1 MDGGDSTENAAD
13 KDEDEAPPLSES
25 ETFSGVGLA
34 DAPILFLVYFHKAQR
49 AELVELHRLAV
60 TALERGFHDRKL
72 ILELQRRF
80 EFLKV
85 VYKYHCVAED
95 EVIFL
100 ALDAHIK
107 NVVSTYSLEH
117 ESIDELFDSVFDLL
131 NVLLGGSEN
140 VSKPFQEVVFCIG
153 TIKTFICQH
162 MLKEEEQVDIYFSTP
177 LRVECNNILAV
188 GMQVF
193 PLLVKQF
200 SSREQA
206 SLVCQFLCSVPVM
219 LLEVLLPWM
228 LSFLSED
235 AKVEVRHCIK
245 EIVSEE
251 TTLQEVLTSWLHS
264 NSQPTFWDFFV
275 KNEKIVQHLDG
286 SANMKSIPKLLQ
298 SKSYSGENRDR
309 KRVCGLHANVEQ
321 SPVSGLL
328 PWHRIIRKD
337 LEGILESL
345 LQMKSSNAFSDL
357 HSVAV
362 QLKLLVDVLIFYG
375 TALERFYYPGINELP
390 SGCPARPKEQ
400 FHVEPLQQLLYHYFH
415 NSNPPCKFVEKLI
428 WELESFVIDV
438 RKQIAFQETECCS
451 LEMQQ
456 HLLYR
461 TLYMMPLGLL
471 KCVITWFS
479 AYLSEDESRS
489 ILYGINHGG
498 PFINKSFTYL
508 LQEWFR
514 IGCSGKIS
522 VENFRMN
529 LQKMFKSKCSF
540 LCEKQAIEF
549 SSLHPDVEA
558 CKGTKQGQTDP
569 IFSDKDNKWYP
580 YSSSSPFHTAK
591 KYETSCSS
599 GTGLLISFPQTIRT
613 FDPLPKLSVEKSCS
627 GSIID
632 EPIPMDLI
640 FFFHKALKK
649 DLDYLVF
656 GSAQLAENALFLVE
670 FHRRFNL
677 IRLLYEIHSDA
688 EDEIA
693 FPAMEAKGKLQNISH
708 SYSIDHRLEAEHFK
722 KISNILIEMLELQAS
737 VSSNESN
744 VQDKRM
750 LKYKQLCIRLQ
761 DICKSMHKL
770 LSEHIHREETELW
783 PLFRECFS
791 IEEQEKI
798 IKCMLGR
805 IRAETLQ
812 DMLPWLMASL
822 TPREQ
827 NAMMSLWCSA
837 TKCTMFEEWLGEW
850 WEGYDMTS
858 ARVESSVSPI
868 FAGDPLEIISTYLSK
883 EVPEE
888 WNGESCNKGSNFT
901 QNNYNGTDI
910 GPLRKSSVG
919 CKEQNFIEELS
930 NYECSKCI
938 KLCSD
943 GDKKRSNEAVGLM
956 AWIDKPGQN
965 FPEKCRN
972 HENILAV
979 SQESLE
985 AAIRRVSRDSS
996 LDPQKKS
1003 FIIQNLLMSRWI
1015 TGQQMTHSKVTISS
1029 SGEEIPGQQ
1038 PSYRDTE
1045 KLIFGCKHYKRNC
1058 KLVATCCNS
1067 LYTCIRC
1074 HDEVAD
1080 HALDRKSISEM
1091 MCMKCLIIQP
1101 VESRCSTT
1109 SCRNFSMARY
1119 YCRICKLFDDERVGK
1134 GLGIDYFHCMNCNA
1148 CMSRSLQVHICREK
1162 SFMDNCPI
1170 CHEDLFSSTNPAKA
1184 LPCGHMMHST
1194 CFQDYTC
1201 THYTCPICSKSLG
1214 DMKVYFSMLDALL
1227 AEEKMPPEYLGQTQ
1241 VRNPLIP
1248 LNVANVSPDIFFDG
1262 L

>member
-206 SLVCQFLCSVPVM
+206 SLVCQFLCSVP
-219 LLEVLLPWM
+219 
-228 LSFLSED
+228 
-235 AKVEVRHCIK
+235 
-245 EIVSEE
+245 
-251 TTLQEVLTSWLHS
+251 VLTSWLHS

>member
-206 SLVCQFLCSVPVM
+206 SLVCQFLCSVP
-219 LLEVLLPWM
+219 
-228 LSFLSED
+228 
-235 AKVEVRHCIK
+235 
-245 EIVSEE
+245 
-251 TTLQEVLTSWLHS
+251 VLTSWLHS

-479 AYLSEDESRS
+479 AYLSEDES
-489 ILYGINHGG
+489 
-498 PFINKSFTYL
+498 
-508 LQEWFR
+508 
-514 IGCSGKIS
+514 
-522 VENFRMN
+522 RMN

-1080 HALDRKSISEM
+1080 HALDSQLSPDAQ
-1091 MCMKCLIIQP
+1091 LLPAGTFPWQDIIAG
-1101 VESRCSTT
+1101 SANYLMT
-1109 SCRNFSMARY
+1109 
-1119 YCRICKLFDDERVGK
+1119 K
-1134 GLGIDYFHCMNCNA
+1134 
-1148 CMSRSLQVHICREK
+1148 
-1162 SFMDNCPI
+1162 
-1170 CHEDLFSSTNPAKA
+1170 AKA

>member
-206 SLVCQFLCSVPVM
+206 SLVCQFLCSVP
-219 LLEVLLPWM
+219 
-228 LSFLSED
+228 
-235 AKVEVRHCIK
+235 
-245 EIVSEE
+245 
-251 TTLQEVLTSWLHS
+251 VLTSWLHS

-479 AYLSEDESRS
+479 AYLSEDES
-489 ILYGINHGG
+489 
-498 PFINKSFTYL
+498 
-508 LQEWFR
+508 
-514 IGCSGKIS
+514 
-522 VENFRMN
+522 RMN

-1080 HALDRKSISEM
+1080 HALDR
-1091 MCMKCLIIQP
+1091 
-1101 VESRCSTT
+1101 
-1109 SCRNFSMARY
+1109 
-1119 YCRICKLFDDERVGK
+1119 VGK

>member
-25 ETFSGVGLA
+25 ETFPGVGLV
-34 DAPILFLVYFHKAQR
+34 DAPILLLVYFHKAQR

-177 LRVECNNILAV
+177 LRASHEFCFLPSSNNLWFLTCVECNNILAV

-193 PLLVKQF
+193 PLLVRQF
-200 SSREQA
+200 SSTEQA
-206 SLVCQFLCSVPVM
+206 SLVCQFLCSVP
-219 LLEVLLPWM
+219 
-228 LSFLSED
+228 
-235 AKVEVRHCIK
+235 
-245 EIVSEE
+245 
-251 TTLQEVLTSWLHS
+251 VLTSWLHS
-264 NSQPTFWDFFV
+264 NSQPTFWDFFI

-298 SKSYSGENRDR
+298 SKSYSGENWDR

-321 SPVSGLL
+321 GPVSGLL

-345 LQMKSSNAFSDL
+345 FQMKSSNAFSDL

-428 WELESFVIDV
+428 CELESFVMDV
-438 RKQIAFQETECCS
+438 RKQFAFQETECCS

-569 IFSDKDNKWYP
+569 FFSDKDNKWYP

-599 GTGLLISFPQTIRT
+599 GTSLLISFPQTIRT
-613 FDPLPKLSVEKSCS
+613 FDPLPRLSVEKSCS

-744 VQDKRM
+744 AQDKRM

-770 LSEHIHREETELW
+770 LSEHIRREETELW

-827 NAMMSLWCSA
+827 NTMMSLWCSA

-985 AAIRRVSRDSS
+985 TAIRRVSRDSS

-1080 HALDRKSISEM
+1080 HALDR
-1091 MCMKCLIIQP
+1091 
-1101 VESRCSTT
+1101 
-1109 SCRNFSMARY
+1109 
-1119 YCRICKLFDDERVGK
+1119 VGK

-1214 DMKVYFSMLDALL
+1214 DMQVYFSMLDALL

-1241 VRNPLIP
+1241 VILCNDCEKKGAASFHWLYHKCSFCGSYNTRL
-1248 LNVANVSPDIFFDG
+1248 V
-1262 L
+1262 

>member
-25 ETFSGVGLA
+25 ETFPGVGLV
-34 DAPILFLVYFHKAQR
+34 DAPILLLVYFHKAQR

-193 PLLVKQF
+193 PLLVRQF
-200 SSREQA
+200 SSTEQA
-206 SLVCQFLCSVPVM
+206 SLVCQFLCSVP
-219 LLEVLLPWM
+219 
-228 LSFLSED
+228 
-235 AKVEVRHCIK
+235 
-245 EIVSEE
+245 
-251 TTLQEVLTSWLHS
+251 VLTSWLHS
-264 NSQPTFWDFFV
+264 NSQPTFWDFFI

-298 SKSYSGENRDR
+298 SKSYSGENWDR

-321 SPVSGLL
+321 GPVSGLL

-345 LQMKSSNAFSDL
+345 FQMKSSNAFSDL

-428 WELESFVIDV
+428 CELESFVMDV
-438 RKQIAFQETECCS
+438 RKQFAFQETECCS

-479 AYLSEDESRS
+479 AYLSEDESR
-489 ILYGINHGG
+489 
-498 PFINKSFTYL
+498 
-508 LQEWFR
+508 
-514 IGCSGKIS
+514 
-522 VENFRMN
+522 MN

-569 IFSDKDNKWYP
+569 FFSDKDNKWYP

-599 GTGLLISFPQTIRT
+599 GTSLLISFPQTIRT
-613 FDPLPKLSVEKSCS
+613 FDPLPRLSVEKSCS

-744 VQDKRM
+744 AQDKRM

-770 LSEHIHREETELW
+770 LSEHIRREETELW

-827 NAMMSLWCSA
+827 NTMMSLWCSA

-985 AAIRRVSRDSS
+985 TAIRRVSRDSS

-1080 HALDRKSISEM
+1080 HALDR
-1091 MCMKCLIIQP
+1091 
-1101 VESRCSTT
+1101 
-1109 SCRNFSMARY
+1109 
-1119 YCRICKLFDDERVGK
+1119 VGK

-1214 DMKVYFSMLDALL
+1214 DMQVYFSMLDALL

-1241 VRNPLIP
+1241 VILCNDCEKKGAASFHWLYHKCSFCGSYNTRL
-1248 LNVANVSPDIFFDG
+1248 V
-1262 L
+1262 